1 MESREIV
8 VKDIEIGP
16 GPGGGASAPPRS
28 GRPFAGLGRTVRRVF
43 LVLLALALAIPAIV
57 LGGACVIVAL
67 VLGLLAWALRR
78 ILGVRGGATV
88 RVVGAGAPPS
98 GEGRENVRVR
108 P

>member
-1 MESREIV
+1 MERREIV

-16 GPGGGASAPPRS
+16 GRTAPAGGGASGGGPP
-28 GRPFAGLGRTVRRVF
+28 AGLGRTVRRVF

-78 ILGVRGGATV
+78 ILGVRGGASF
-88 RVVGAGAPPS
+88 RVTGIGMPTAGD
-98 GEGRENVRVR
+98 GRENVRVR
-108 P
+108 S

>member
-16 GPGGGASAPPRS
+16 GPGGGASAPPRGGS
-28 GRPFAGLGRTVRRVF
+28 PFAGLGRTVRRVF

-67 VLGLLAWALRR
+67 VLGLLVWALRR

-88 RVVGAGAPPS
+88 RIGGVGVPPS